1 MRTDR
6 DWVPSL
12 VAWVS
17 VLVAFAIFV
26 LNRLYRVASRND
38 VPMFS
43 PEAFSLALPYLIGAA
58 LGLLAITGYWLFTRK
73 RKDAQ

>member
-12 VAWVS
+12 VVWVS
-17 VLVAFAIFV
+17 VLVAFAILV

-43 PEAFSLALPYLIGAA
+43 QEAFSLALPYWIGAA